1 MFSLI
6 LSNLVSFVKNSYH
19 NPVSEIPAAALL
31 TGINMP
37 DHAAQFETLAREIKG
52 KVSPHVTCLY
62 SEDCQNLKQLIENMV
77 DAFVNASEDTSD
89 EDVSCCVINCFAVFD
104 CCCSCR
110 KIQM

>member
-6 LSNLVSFVKNSYH
+6 LSNLISFVKNSYN

-37 DHAAQFETLAREIKG
+37 DHAAQFETLAREIKE

-77 DAFVNASEDTSD
+77 DAFVNVSEESS
-89 EDVSCCVINCFAVFD
+89 EDVSHCVKNG
-104 CCCSCR
+104 R
-110 KIQM
+110 

>member
-6 LSNLVSFVKNSYH
+6 LSNLISFVKNSYH
-19 NPVSEIPAAALL
+19 NIVNEIPTAALL

-37 DHAAQFETLAREIKG
+37 DHSIQFETLAREIKD

-77 DAFVNASEDTSD
+77 DSFVNVSEDSS
-89 EDVSCCVINCFAVFD
+89 ESVSYV
-104 CCCSCR
+104 
-110 KIQM
+110 